1 MGPCPPTPALSPR
14 PAALTEHSPRRSR
27 HHVLAKVQLADV
39 LAHVG
44 PADARVALNVHVVP
58 QRQQHLRG
66 GGGRHTGGVSAAIA
80 GGGGGWGGVLP
91 SGSGR
96 QVLWWAPGSRPG
108 SPSPVRDHRHHHQKR
123 RKKIRRRQNNA
134 LVQMKLNSIQH
145 GSSKAPAGASLRYK
159 SNVFFPSSRTDL
171 DVQTLQHRHAEGGRL
186 SCSRLRPERSHNV
199 TLLLDN
205 FLGSL
210 KLGGWG

>member
-1 MGPCPPTPALSPR
+1 MPAYSGAFPTSGGAHRTLAPAFPTPRAGQSPTCGCPR
-14 PAALTEHSPRRSR
+14 PRWSRRCTRGTERSCSPPAPAA
-27 HHVLAKVQLADV
+27 
-39 LAHVG
+39 
-44 PADARVALNVHVVP
+44 PAG
-58 QRQQHLRG
+58 RG